1 MREGRPGGARAGPPL
16 LCRKSPPPGAARRR
30 PHLCD
35 FFFLDFLSLTL
46 VADVAGARRPFIV
59 VASSSMSTKPASA
72 SLLSESSAGDIK
84 IKELK
89 MLKFEIQI
97 YLSLVFRKNGET
109 RRCCL
114 L

>member
-16 LCRKSPPPGAARRR
+16 LCRKSPGAARRR

-46 VADVAGARRPFIV
+46 VADVAGARRPFVV

-84 IKELK
+84 VKELK

>member
-1 MREGRPGGARAGPPL
+1 MREGRPGGARAGLPL

-46 VADVAGARRPFIV
+46 VADVAGARRAFV
-59 VASSSMSTKPASA
+59 VASSSMSTKPAS
-72 SLLSESSAGDIK
+72 LLSESSAGDIK
-84 IKELK
+84 VKELK
-89 MLKFEIQI
+89 MLKFKIQI

>member
-16 LCRKSPPPGAARRR
+16 LCRKSPGAARRR

-46 VADVAGARRPFIV
+46 VADVAGARRAFV
-59 VASSSMSTKPASA
+59 VASSSMSTKPAS
-72 SLLSESSAGDIK
+72 LLSESSPGDIK
-84 IKELK
+84 LKELK
-89 MLKFEIQI
+89 VLKFKIQI

>member
-16 LCRKSPPPGAARRR
+16 LCRKSPGAARRR

-46 VADVAGARRPFIV
+46 VADVAGARRAFV
-59 VASSSMSTKPASA
+59 VASSSMSTKPAS
-72 SLLSESSAGDIK
+72 LLSESSAGDIK
-84 IKELK
+84 VKELK
-89 MLKFEIQI
+89 MLKFKIQI

>member
-46 VADVAGARRPFIV
+46 AADVAGACRPV
-59 VASSSMSTKPASA
+59 VVSSSIVSTSTKPASA
-72 SLLSESSAGDIK
+72 SLLSEPSAGDIK
-84 IKELK
+84 MKVQK
-89 MLKFEIQI
+89 
-97 YLSLVFRKNGET
+97 
-109 RRCCL
+109 C
-114 L
+114 

>member
-1 MREGRPGGARAGPPL
+1 MREGRPGGARAGLPL

-46 VADVAGARRPFIV
+46 VADVAGARRAFV

-84 IKELK
+84 VKELK
-89 MLKFEIQI
+89 MLKFKIQI

>member
-1 MREGRPGGARAGPPL
+1 MREGRPGGARAGLPL

-46 VADVAGARRPFIV
+46 VADVAGARRPFVV